1 MCRMAKSSVNGL
13 EPLNVFTVFS
23 ISDINSAPEE
33 DNEIYAGAQA
43 LSDMGDKDTTARLKK
58 LKDTAKAKKPV
69 INAAITRLSDSLSKA
84 I

>member
-1 MCRMAKSSVNGL
+1 
-13 EPLNVFTVFS
+13 
-23 ISDINSAPEE
+23 
-33 DNEIYAGAQA
+33 
-43 LSDMGDKDTTARLKK
+43 MGDKDTTARLKK